1 MIDPQGHSIAIS
13 GRTDHRTAGYMPVF
27 GEKKAPSV
35 RASQETSSASPET
48 FRALLD
54 GAEGSRQAHT
64 QRTASAKA
72 ATAAGATKPAGAKE
86 GGFLGLLKT
95 IIDVINPLQH
105 IPVISTIYRHLTGD
119 EISPAARIAGDTLYG
134 GPIGTAV
141 ALADV
146 ATQETTGRDIGGN
159 VMAMMTRSDKKQS
172 AAPVQMAAAAY
183 AGMEPAAGS
192 DIIWTTPAPELAVED
207 VTHLVRGEAA
217 RHFTRGEAAMHL
229 ARGDAAAQISSSK
242 FSPPLTPTTRQNM
255 GERTDADRKGPAAY
269 SYKSPVS
276 SHKTVSAQPPLLA
289 ASPALISMQETLAVA
304 DRKPVPSGVLAA
316 GDDDAATA
324 VMPQRMMDALDK
336 YAAMKKSATF

>member
-1 MIDPQGHSIAIS
+1 MIDPQGHSIAIA
-13 GRTDHRTAGYMPVF
+13 GRTHNRTAGYMPVF

-35 RASQETSSASPET
+35 RAAPGASPET

-54 GAEGSRQAHT
+54 GAENGRQAHM

-72 ATAAGATKPAGAKE
+72 ASTAGAGKPDAEKPGAAKE
-86 GGFLGLLKT
+86 GGFLSFLKT
-95 IIDVINPLQH
+95 VIDVINPLQH
-105 IPVISTIYRHLTGD
+105 IPVISTLYRHLTGD

-134 GPIGTAV
+134 GPIGTVV

-159 VMAMMTRSDKKQS
+159 VMAMVTGGGKKQPP
-172 AAPVQMAAAAY
+172 APVQMAAAY
-183 AGMEPAAGS
+183 AGIEPAAGN
-192 DIIWTTPAPELAVED
+192 DITWTTPAPELAVED
-207 VTHLVRGEAA
+207 VTHLVRGDAVS
-217 RHFTRGEAAMHL
+217 RSS
-229 ARGDAAAQISSSK
+229 RGDAAAQISSSE

-304 DRKPVPSGVLAA
+304 DRKPAPSGLLAA
-316 GDDDAATA
+316 GADGADTA
-324 VMPQRMMDALDK
+324 VMPQRMMEALDK